1 MMMPSANYRYVARE
15 SLRGKWPVSI
25 LVTLV
30 AVLLGADSHSSA
42 SENIVKAVRD
52 APDAT
57 ISSFFHNFSAPPQGV
72 NTLFWLLMGTV
83 TIAAILYAVTAF
95 IVGAATDLG
104 LRQYN
109 MRLILFKDPPPFSAV
124 FDRFGIFIKAF
135 GLRFMMGLFTFLWSF
150 LFVIPGVIAAY
161 SYSMAPYLM
170 SQYPEMGVM
179 EAINRSKELMEGHKW
194 ELFILHISFIG
205 WHLLATLT
213 VGVGY
218 LVLMPYINAA
228 EAAFYLDLTGQLQR

>member
-30 AVLLGADSHSSA
+30 AVLLGADSHSST
-42 SENIVKAVRD
+42 SENIVKTIRD
-52 APDAT
+52 TP
-57 ISSFFHNFSAPPQGV
+57 SAPSDYFSNISPGAGV
-72 NTLFWLLMGTV
+72 NTLFWFLLGTV

-109 MRLILFKDPPPFSAV
+109 MRLILFKDIPPFSAV
-124 FDRFGIFIKAF
+124 FDRFGIFLKAF
-135 GLRFMMGLFTFLWSF
+135 GLRFMMGLFTFLWAL
-150 LFVIPGVIAAY
+150 LFCIPGVVAAY

-170 SQYPEMGVM
+170 SQYPEMGIM
-179 EAINRSKELMEGHKW
+179 EAISRSKELMEGHKW

-205 WHLLATLT
+205 WHILSALT

-218 LVLMPYINAA
+218 LVLVPYINAA
-228 EAAFYLDLTGQLQR
+228 EAAFYLDITGQLQR

>member
-30 AVLLGADSHSSA
+30 AVLLGAESHSSN
-42 SENIVKAVRD
+42 SENIVKTIRD
-52 APDAT
+52 TPNAQAGYFSNIAP
-57 ISSFFHNFSAPPQGV
+57 GV
-72 NTLFWLLMGTV
+72 GINTLFWFLMGTV
-83 TIAAILYAVTAF
+83 AIAAILYAIIALV
-95 IVGAATDLG
+95 VGAATDLG

-124 FDRFGIFIKAF
+124 FDRFGIFLKAF
-135 GLRFMMGLFTFLWSF
+135 GLRFMMSLFTFLWTC
-150 LFVIPGVIAAY
+150 LFFIPGVVAAY

-170 SQYPEMGVM
+170 SQYPEMGIM
-179 EAINRSKELMEGHKW
+179 EAIARSKVLTEGHKW

-218 LVLMPYINAA
+218 LFLMPYINAA